1 MVTASAQTSIA
12 IIVLS
17 LSAGFFTFYFIGD
30 LSKTK
35 KKIYMGELASQLTNF
50 VLFMWLGKILLNLS
64 VFLKDPLAILAYPS
78 NSNAFYIAVF
88 LSFFTIAIKSKRQKI
103 DLTPFINAFI
113 HVFLITSFLYEF
125 ILIVW
130 NNNTYSIKYMGLLA
144 VLIITFVAIHARVTI
159 FRLNIIMAIGWSLG
173 TFGLTFVMPFMMVF
187 GYTMAPWFLG
197 LILVICLIVIILKK
211 KEGVVNGRN

>member
-1 MVTASAQTSIA
+1 
-12 IIVLS
+12 
-17 LSAGFFTFYFIGD
+17 
-30 LSKTK
+30 
-35 KKIYMGELASQLTNF
+35 MGELASQLTNF

-78 NSNAFYIAVF
+78 NSIAFYIAVF

-103 DLTPFINAFI
+103 DLTRFINAFI

-130 NNNTYSIKYMGLLA
+130 NNNTYSIKYMSLLA